1 VAAIAATGNTTFL
14 NPQLGDF
21 MAQEN
26 RLTRRLVGMVRA
38 RLPDV
43 RFADVADPRGRRGR
57 RWPLVALLN
66 AALLGLMAGARDL
79 QRVEALTTEMSA
91 ALRRQLG
98 IHRRVADTTLR
109 DALCR
114 LDLGD
119 LRQCMVALV
128 RRAYRRKALSPVNF
142 PFGVV
147 AIDGKAT
154 ALNCAPGPFAQAQD
168 STSKL
173 TVIRTQTCTLISSA
187 AKVCLDAM
195 PITATTNEM
204 GHFATTLRELCR
216 TYAGLSLFQV
226 VTSDAGACSLHNAN
240 VVRELSLDY
249 LFAIKETQP
258 TLLTEAKRLLAHL
271 TKAQAIATTDEARG
285 GGSWVRR
292 VYVTSEM
299 QGYLEWSHLQTVL
312 RIESER
318 LDAKGNRI
326 SYEQR
331 YYVSSL
337 PRERLTDAQ
346 WLAIVRAH
354 WGVENGTHH
363 TLDAV
368 FREDDH
374 PWIES
379 NENGMLVVAIL
390 RRIALNLMALFRSVT
405 QRSEDKRATPWRD
418 LIRWFYNAL
427 IVATDATLI
436 GLRPR
441 SELPVCS

>member
-1 VAAIAATGNTTFL
+1 
-14 NPQLGDF
+14 

-26 RLTRRLVGMVRA
+26 RLTRRLIGMVRA

-43 RFADVADPRGRRGR
+43 RFADVEDPRGRRGR
-57 RWPLVALLN
+57 RWALVPLLN
-66 AALLGLMAGARDL
+66 AALIGLMAGARDL

-91 ALRRQLG
+91 ALRRVLG
-98 IHRRVADTTLR
+98 IPRRVADTTLR
-109 DALCR
+109 DTLCR
-114 LDLGD
+114 LDLGG

-128 RRAYRRKALSPVNF
+128 RRAHRRKALSPVGF

-154 ALNCAPGPFAQAQD
+154 SVDCAPGPFAQAQD
-168 STSKL
+168 IASRL

-187 AKVCLDAM
+187 AKVCLDAV
-195 PITATTNEM
+195 PIPATTNEM
-204 GHFATTLRELCR
+204 GHFETTLRELSR
-216 TYAGLSLFQV
+216 AYAGLPLFQV
-226 VTSDAGACSLHNAN
+226 VTSDAGACSLHNAS

-258 TLLTEAKRLLAHL
+258 TLLAEAKRLLAHL
-271 TKAQAIATTDEARG
+271 APSQAGAITDEARG

-292 VYVTSEM
+292 VHVTEEM
-299 QGYLEWSHLQTVL
+299 NGYLEWSHLQTVV

-318 LDAKGNRI
+318 LDAKGNRT
-326 SYEQR
+326 SYEER

-337 PRERLTDAQ
+337 PRARLTDAQ
-346 WLAIVRAH
+346 WLALVRAH
-354 WGVENGTHH
+354 WGVENGTHY

-368 FREDDH
+368 FREDEH

-379 NENGMLVVAIL
+379 NENGMLAVVIL
-390 RRIALNLMALFRSVT
+390 RRIALDLMALFRSVT
-405 QRSEDKRATPWRD
+405 QRSDEKRATPWRD

-427 IVATDATLI
+427 LLASDATLI

-441 SELPVCS
+441 SELPAFS